1 MKRSLKFTRFAKP
14 IRLISIL
21 LTALLF
27 CQPAFVLIGN
37 AQGRKQR
44 GEKKFAMTDDQRI
57 AHVLSRLTFG
67 ARPGDFERVKALG
80 VDAFIAQQLDP
91 DSIDDTGAIA
101 KLKKLPTLGMATPVI
116 IEQYTP
122 PKPAIVPSP
131 TPAKAPDNVTAP
143 APKTIAEAP
152 QLTANPSMPAMQN
165 EMQMGAKKKDAGRM
179 PALADS
185 MKAPETMPRP
195 SESQQPSAAAPKPTP
210 TPKNPYMVIT
220 DLQRAKLL
228 RAVYSERQLYEM
240 MVDFW
245 ENHFSIFANKDDDRY
260 LLTGFDRETIR
271 PFAMGRFRD
280 LLGATAHSPAML
292 YYLDNWRS
300 SVPRPYPAKD
310 GKPAGVDGGLN
321 ENYARELMELHSMG
335 VDGGYTQKD
344 VQEVARCFTG
354 WTIEKPNQEGLFLY
368 RPGLHDNGDKI
379 VLGHKILAGGGIADG
394 ERVLD
399 ILAMHASTARFIA
412 TKLARRF
419 ISDDPPPSVIDRAA
433 AVFLKT
439 DGSIRETLRAIM
451 TAPEFFAATTYR
463 AKVRSPFEYVA
474 AAMRALNAD
483 TDGDRPV
490 LDAIGRMGQPVFGR
504 ITPDGYA
511 DRADQWLSSGA
522 MVARF
527 NFASALATNRIKGT
541 KVDVEKLLSGVDRA
555 KKDEVAS
562 RLVQL
567 TLTGDASKGTRAAL
581 DKLLRSEAATD
592 SVQNQI
598 YPFPG
603 FPPEFSPLNTSRPAK
618 PQRSL
623 VPPTKFV
630 KVNNPIPNHYV
641 VVLNDDVVSSDAP
654 LNVRHDAIAAIAN
667 AHALHYAGKVGYIY
681 ETALKGYS
689 IELPEEAAAIAISN
703 EPQVKWVEEVG
714 TLQFGIESNITR
726 NVSASYAPNGATS
739 QTLPAYIA
747 ELITLLVGSPE
758 FQQR

>member
-1 MKRSLKFTRFAKP
+1 MKRSLKVTRFAKP
-14 IRLISIL
+14 IRLISVL
-21 LTALLF
+21 LTTFLF
-27 CQPAFVLIGN
+27 CQPTFLLIGN

-44 GEKKFAMTDDQRI
+44 GERKSAMPDDQRI

-67 ARPGDFERVKALG
+67 ARPGDFERIKAMG
-80 VDAFIAQQLDP
+80 IDVFITQQLDA

-122 PKPAIVPSP
+122 PKPAVVPSP
-131 TPAKAPDNVTAP
+131 SPAKASDNVTAP
-143 APKTIAEAP
+143 AQKAIAEAP
-152 QLTANPSMPAMQN
+152 QSANPGMPAMQN
-165 EMQMGAKKKDAGRM
+165 EMQNAKKEDAGGT
-179 PALADS
+179 PAL
-185 MKAPETMPRP
+185 P
-195 SESQQPSAAAPKPTP
+195 AAKPTP
-210 TPKNPYMVIT
+210 LPKNPYMVIT

-228 RAVYSERQLYEM
+228 RAVYSERQLYEV

-260 LLTGFDRETIR
+260 LLTSFDRETIR
-271 PFAMGRFRD
+271 PFVMGRFRD

-300 SVPRPYPAKD
+300 SVPRPYPAKGD
-310 GKPAGVDGGLN
+310 KPAGVDGGLN
-321 ENYARELMELHSMG
+321 ENYARELMELHTMG

-399 ILAMHASTARFIA
+399 ILATHPATARFIA

-419 ISDDPPPSVIDRAA
+419 ISDDPPNSAIDRATE
-433 AVFLKT
+433 VFLKT
-439 DGSIRETLRAIM
+439 DGSIRETLRALI
-451 TAPEFFAATTYR
+451 TSPEFFAATTYR
-463 AKVRSPFEYVA
+463 AKLRSPFEYVA

-522 MVARF
+522 MVGRF

-541 KVDVEKLLSGVDRA
+541 KIDFEKLLSGIDPANKVQ
-555 KKDEVAS
+555 VAS
-562 RLVQL
+562 RLAQL
-567 TLTGDASKGTRAAL
+567 TFASSETRTELEKVLVSPPPGAIVAPSSAPNL
-581 DKLLRSEAATD
+581 
-592 SVQNQI
+592 SV
-598 YPFPG
+598 
-603 FPPEFSPLNTSRPAK
+603 
-618 PQRSL
+618 
-623 VPPTKFV
+623 
-630 KVNNPIPNHYV
+630 
-641 VVLNDDVVSSDAP
+641 
-654 LNVRHDAIAAIAN
+654 
-667 AHALHYAGKVGYIY
+667 
-681 ETALKGYS
+681 
-689 IELPEEAAAIAISN
+689 
-703 EPQVKWVEEVG
+703 
-714 TLQFGIESNITR
+714 
-726 NVSASYAPNGATS
+726 SYAQAARN
-739 QTLPAYIA
+739 YISD
-747 ELITLLVGSPE
+747 LITLLIGSPE

>member
-1 MKRSLKFTRFAKP
+1 MKRSLKVTRFAKP
-14 IRLISIL
+14 IRLISVL
-21 LTALLF
+21 LTTFLF
-27 CQPAFVLIGN
+27 CQPTFLLIGN

-44 GEKKFAMTDDQRI
+44 GERKSAMPDDQRI

-67 ARPGDFERVKALG
+67 ARPGDFERVKAMG
-80 VDAFIAQQLDP
+80 IDVFITQQLDA

-122 PKPAIVPSP
+122 PKPAVVPSP
-131 TPAKAPDNVTAP
+131 SPAKASDNVTAP
-143 APKTIAEAP
+143 AQKAIAEAP
-152 QLTANPSMPAMQN
+152 QSANPGMPAMQN
-165 EMQMGAKKKDAGRM
+165 EMQNAKKEDAGGT
-179 PALADS
+179 PAL
-185 MKAPETMPRP
+185 P
-195 SESQQPSAAAPKPTP
+195 AAKPTP
-210 TPKNPYMVIT
+210 PPKNPYMVIT

-228 RAVYSERQLYEM
+228 RAVYSERQLYEV

-260 LLTGFDRETIR
+260 LLTSFDRETIR
-271 PFAMGRFRD
+271 PFVMGRFRD

-300 SVPRPYPAKD
+300 SVPRPYPAKGD
-310 GKPAGVDGGLN
+310 KPAGVDGGLN
-321 ENYARELMELHSMG
+321 ENYARELMELHTMG

-399 ILAMHASTARFIA
+399 ILATHPATARFIA

-419 ISDDPPPSVIDRAA
+419 ISDDPPNSAIDRATE
-433 AVFLKT
+433 VFLKT
-439 DGSIRETLRAIM
+439 DGSIRETLRALI
-451 TAPEFFAATTYR
+451 TSPEFFAATTYR
-463 AKVRSPFEYVA
+463 AKLRSPFEYVA

-522 MVARF
+522 MVGRF

-541 KVDVEKLLSGVDRA
+541 KIDFEKLLSGIDPANKVQ
-555 KKDEVAS
+555 VAS
-562 RLVQL
+562 RLAQL
-567 TLTGDASKGTRAAL
+567 TFASSETRTELEKVLASPPPGAIVAPSSAPNL
-581 DKLLRSEAATD
+581 
-592 SVQNQI
+592 SV
-598 YPFPG
+598 
-603 FPPEFSPLNTSRPAK
+603 
-618 PQRSL
+618 
-623 VPPTKFV
+623 
-630 KVNNPIPNHYV
+630 
-641 VVLNDDVVSSDAP
+641 
-654 LNVRHDAIAAIAN
+654 
-667 AHALHYAGKVGYIY
+667 
-681 ETALKGYS
+681 
-689 IELPEEAAAIAISN
+689 
-703 EPQVKWVEEVG
+703 
-714 TLQFGIESNITR
+714 
-726 NVSASYAPNGATS
+726 SYAQAARN
-739 QTLPAYIA
+739 YISD
-747 ELITLLVGSPE
+747 LITLLIGSPE